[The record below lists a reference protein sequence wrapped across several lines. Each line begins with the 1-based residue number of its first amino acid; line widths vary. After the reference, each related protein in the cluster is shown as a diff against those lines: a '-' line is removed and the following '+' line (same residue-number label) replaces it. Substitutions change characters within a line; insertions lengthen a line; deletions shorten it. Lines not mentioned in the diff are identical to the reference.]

1 MILHQQHPIK
11 SIISFKNILYNISKS
26 EVYAMYDELFSQRLT
41 ELRQQKGVSAR
52 DMSLS
57 LGQNPG
63 YINNIENKNNLP
75 SMTVFFYICE
85 YLDITPQEFFDFEVH
100 MQNEINIL
108 IENSKKL
115 NKDDFSHIS
124 AIVKSL
130 AHKK

>member
-1 MILHQQHPIK
+1 MILHQQHPIE

-100 MQNEINIL
+100 MPNEMNIL

-115 NKDDFSHIS
+115 NEDDFSHIS

>member
-41 ELRQQKGVSAR
+41 ELRQQNGVSAR

-100 MQNEINIL
+100 MPNEMNIL